1 MAQETVKE
9 DRSLGELLSELAGD
23 TGTLVRQE
31 VALAQA
37 ELTTKAVSVGK
48 NVGFLAVGG
57 LVAYAAL
64 LAILMAIIVGLAYF
78 IPLWLSA
85 LLVGLVVGIIAFV
98 LVSSALKALKETDL
112 KPRQTVDTLKEDAKW
127 LKNQVS

>member
-23 TGTLVRQE
+23 TGLLVRQE

-37 ELTTKAVSVGK
+37 ELTAKAVSVGI

-64 LAILMAIIVGLAYF
+64 LAILTAIIVGLAHF

-85 LLVGLVVGIIAFV
+85 LLVGLVVGITAF
-98 LVSSALKALKETDL
+98 LLISSALKALKNTDL
-112 KPRQTVDTLKEDAKW
+112 KPVQTVDTLKEDAKW
-127 LKNQVS
+127 LKDQVS

>member
-1 MAQETVKE
+1 MALETVKE

-37 ELTTKAVSVGK
+37 ELTNKAVSVGK

-57 LVAYAAL
+57 LVAYAAV
-64 LAILMAIIVGLAYF
+64 LAILAAIIVGLGHF

-85 LLVGLVVGIIAFV
+85 LIVGMVVGIIAF
-98 LVSSALKALKETDL
+98 LLISAALKALKNTDL
-112 KPRQTVDTLKEDAKW
+112 KPTQTVDTLKEDAKW
-127 LKNQVS
+127 LKNQVR

>member
-1 MAQETVKE
+1 MALETVKE

-57 LVAYAAL
+57 LVAYAAV
-64 LAILMAIIVGLAYF
+64 LAILAAIIVGLAHF

-85 LLVGLVVGIIAFV
+85 LIVGLIVGIIAF
-98 LVSSALKALKETDL
+98 LLISSALKALKETDL
-112 KPRQTVDTLKEDAKW
+112 KPNQTVDTLKEDAKW